1 VVNRGGRCGNILI
14 LGVGSIL
21 MMDEGVGVRAIEEL
35 RKRYV
40 FPDGVELLDGGTSG
54 IELLQYIE
62 KRDLLIIIDAIK
74 SGHPPGTVLRIEG
87 KDVPA
92 RFRIRLSPHQLGIS
106 DLLAAATISDAL
118 PKKMVLFGIE
128 PEKIEL
134 GLGFSDPVKA
144 GFDRLLTT
152 VVDELRSQGCP
163 VERDDEPGI
172 ETGSIW
178 GEI

>member
-1 VVNRGGRCGNILI
+1 M

-21 MMDEGVGVRAIEEL
+21 MMDEGVGVRAVEEL
-35 RKRYV
+35 GKRYV
-40 FPDGVELLDGGTSG
+40 FPDEVELLDGGTSG
-54 IELLQYIE
+54 IELLHYIE

-74 SGHPPGTVLRIEG
+74 GGHPPGTVLRVEG
-87 KDVPA
+87 EDVPA

-134 GLGFSDPVKA
+134 GLGLSDPVKA

-152 VVDELRSQGCP
+152 VVNELRSHGCA
-163 VERDDEPGI
+163 VESCDEPGV
-172 ETGSIW
+172 ESGSIW
-178 GEI
+178 GDM

>member
-1 VVNRGGRCGNILI
+1 
-14 LGVGSIL
+14 

-35 RKRYV
+35 QRRFV
-40 FPDGVELLDGGTSG
+40 FPEGVELIDGGTSG

-74 SGHPPGTVLRIEG
+74 GGHPPGTVLRIEG

-92 RFRIRLSPHQLGIS
+92 RFRIRISPHQLGIS

-128 PEKIEL
+128 PETIEL
-134 GLGFSDPVKA
+134 GLGLSEPVKA

-152 VVDELRSQGCP
+152 VIDELSSHGCI
-163 VERDDEPGI
+163 VKSCNEPGI
-172 ETGSIW
+172 ETDSIW
-178 GEI
+178 GGSY